1 MDDQANKSVFEGLKP
16 KKPSEF
22 LAFVFMIAMLWAIAL
37 FELFIVLP
45 IYHDPFSSWYCIH
58 VVCGFFLWLNV
69 FANFFM
75 LITTDTTGKKLG
87 MPSVLKPGWTY
98 CPFCQLNAPPRAHHC
113 QICDECVL
121 KRDHHCVFAGRC
133 VGFRNYRYYM
143 FLALYLWMGAVY
155 ANVFHHDYVTDEIG
169 GVGFWTLLTMVTPV
183 VIWLLGYTS
192 VYGIFVS
199 FMAGIS
205 VFALLLFTAMLFFQ
219 TGIIFKGQTSYERKK
234 KKREYDRGWRRNFIE
249 VFGERWYL
257 AWIWPTVSSPLPGD
271 GTNFKK
277 TYPEESKDM

>member
-1 MDDQANKSVFEGLKP
+1 
-16 KKPSEF
+16 
-22 LAFVFMIAMLWAIAL
+22 
-37 FELFIVLP
+37 
-45 IYHDPFSSWYCIH
+45 
-58 VVCGFFLWLNV
+58 
-69 FANFFM
+69 
-75 LITTDTTGKKLG
+75 
-87 MPSVLKPGWTY
+87 
-98 CPFCQLNAPPRAHHC
+98 
-113 QICDECVL
+113 
-121 KRDHHCVFAGRC
+121 
-133 VGFRNYRYYM
+133 
-143 FLALYLWMGAVY
+143 MGAVY

-205 VFALLLFTAMLFFQ
+205 VFALLLFSAMLFFQ